1 MEGRKILG
9 GIGNNLRELVMN
21 TYTFHVRE
29 EFAES
34 EAIVAELREKIRR
47 QCNLLYAVMRQQIRE
62 NVEGFEPGCMIHD
75 KPFDENWQLDP
86 VLPRI
91 SGLMTPDEFKIMNSL
106 PAAMRPAWV
115 QVQLNMAAQLFSRHL
130 EEPGF
135 YVQIFGRNAE
145 DVMNL
150 FKSASRI
157 VETPVPMPYRHILY
171 VLVFGFVY
179 ATPWIYVNNGEFWIW
194 FAGWVSSTAVSGTR
208 RVHWYPTQTQ
218 KKC

>member
-1 MEGRKILG
+1 
-9 GIGNNLRELVMN
+9 MN

-106 PAAMRPAWV
+106 PAAMRPAWPPSFFRGTSKSR
-115 QVQLNMAAQLFSRHL
+115 AFTCRFS
-130 EEPGF
+130 
-135 YVQIFGRNAE
+135 AE
-145 DVMNL
+145 MR
-150 FKSASRI
+150 KTS
-157 VETPVPMPYRHILY
+157 
-171 VLVFGFVY
+171 
-179 ATPWIYVNNGEFWIW
+179 
-194 FAGWVSSTAVSGTR
+194 
-208 RVHWYPTQTQ
+208 
-218 KKC
+218 